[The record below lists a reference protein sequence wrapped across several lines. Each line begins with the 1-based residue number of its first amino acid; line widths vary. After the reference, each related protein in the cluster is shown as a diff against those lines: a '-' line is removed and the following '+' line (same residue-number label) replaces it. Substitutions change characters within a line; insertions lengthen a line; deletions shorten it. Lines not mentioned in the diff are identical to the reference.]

1 MLAGMPA
8 KPKKASKKARPP
20 RICVPNSE
28 RALFIVENE
37 KFLGVVQR
45 LSLTGGSVILSKG
58 PIAEGTLGEMALK
71 TVFGPMRAHVQ
82 FLRRGA
88 DGIPL
93 AQAFRFLEM
102 DGVSRKRF
110 EASIKK
116 MQDAG
121 FSDVERE
128 SSLGDLAAQSL
139 SKLGDS
145 IRRLSA
151 LVGARRSEV

>member
-1 MLAGMPA
+1 
-8 KPKKASKKARPP
+8 
-20 RICVPNSE
+20 
-28 RALFIVENE
+28 VENE

>member
-1 MLAGMPA
+1 MPA
-8 KPKKASKKARPP
+8 KPKKAQKKVRPP

-28 RALFIVENE
+28 RALFVIENE
-37 KFLGVVQR
+37 KCLGVVQR
-45 LSLTGGSVILSKG
+45 LSVTGGSVILTKG

-93 AQAFRFLEM
+93 AQAFRFLDM
-102 DGVSRKRF
+102 DATSRKRF

-121 FSDVERE
+121 FSDAEQE
-128 SSLGDLAAQSL
+128 SSLGDLATQSL
-139 SKLGDS
+139 NKLGDS

-151 LVGARRSEV
+151 LVSTRRSEV

>member
-1 MLAGMPA
+1 MPQ
-8 KPKKASKKARPP
+8 KPKKAQKNVRPP

-28 RALFIVENE
+28 RALFIVEEE

-58 PIAEGTLGEMALK
+58 PIAEGTLANMGLK
-71 TVFGPMRAHVQ
+71 TVFGPMRANIQ
-82 FLRRGA
+82 FLQRGA

-93 AQAFRFLEM
+93 AQAFRFLDM
-102 DGVSRKRF
+102 DETSRKRF

-116 MQDAG
+116 MQEAG
-121 FSDVERE
+121 FSDAPEN
-128 SSLGDLAAQSL
+128 SLTDLATQSL

-151 LVGARRSEV
+151 LVGAGRRSAL